1 MKTSSKLP
9 VIGMLIAL
17 LFTFG
22 CSGSR
27 APEKD
32 QAGKTPVDYVDA
44 YFEAVNKD
52 DYVALKALHT
62 KGHYEQFTSRSDDP
76 AGVSQRFKEW
86 FANEKTT
93 SHTVLPKQCAF
104 FKTNAPGVYSV
115 TVSTVRTEEQA
126 TLLMKKL
133 NASAPMYKG
142 GAELCFRLENG
153 LWRLT
158 GKTTGK

>member
-1 MKTSSKLP
+1 MQNSYKLP
-9 VIGMLIAL
+9 VVGMLIAL

-44 YFEAVNKD
+44 YFEAVNTG
-52 DYVALKALHT
+52 DYVTLKALHT
-62 KGHYEQFTSRSDDP
+62 KGYYEQFSSRSDDP
-76 AGVSQRFKEW
+76 AGVSKRFQEW
-86 FANEKTT
+86 FEKEKTT
-93 SHTVLPKQCAF
+93 SHTILPKQCAF
-104 FKTNAPGVYSV
+104 FKANAPGVYSV
-115 TVSTVRTEEQA
+115 STSTVRTEEVA
-126 TLLMKKL
+126 TKLMKQL

-142 GAELCFRLENG
+142 GPELCFRLENG

-158 GKTTGK
+158 DKTTGK